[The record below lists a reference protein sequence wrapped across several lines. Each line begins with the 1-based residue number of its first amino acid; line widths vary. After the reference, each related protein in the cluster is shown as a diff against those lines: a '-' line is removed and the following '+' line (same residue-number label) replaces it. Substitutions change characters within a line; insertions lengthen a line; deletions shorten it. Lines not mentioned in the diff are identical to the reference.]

1 MLGITQ
7 ATEAFAS
14 VVHILINLS
23 VIAAHLVANDPL
35 GAVDVAVIGCLCL
48 VAVTLVACGC
58 ELVRWKVRQYTRKRE
73 LPETKAQSRQLRG

>member
-1 MLGITQ
+1 MLSITQ

-14 VVHILINLS
+14 VVHTLINLS
-23 VIAAHLVANDPL
+23 VIVLHLVANDPL
-35 GAVDVAVIGCLCL
+35 GAVGLTVIGCLCL

-58 ELVRWKVRQYTRKRE
+58 ELVRWKVRQYTHTRE